1 VFYNIMLNI
10 STAAP
15 TVILDTFPPTGGTA
29 LATALP
35 NQPLGAAVR
44 TAYNSFL
51 RRNTFDP
58 RYQTYTTVS
67 PDFHNPYSMQYSFG
81 IQRQINASNVFEVR
95 YVGNKGKD
103 LFQTVN
109 GNPLYGNLYNGFTL
123 NIPILCPPLPT
134 VCVPTPFNFPSFR
147 NLLSGAP
154 APQACVDVGGTAD
167 LENACNGRQLAGRG
181 LIRSRTNTG
190 ESKYDSL
197 QMRYNGRF
205 LNKNLNFGAAY
216 TYSRAQDNASEIFSF
231 GENAVAQNPFDV
243 GAGEYGVSGFDRPH
257 AFSMNYI
264 YDVPF
269 YKDQSGFVGKLLGG
283 WQLNGTYNL
292 ASGRPYTPEQFAN
305 SQLFGGG
312 YIDSAFANT
321 FIGLDNL
328 RPFVGSLTAPITSVG
343 ITNIDARLLGVL
355 SQFAALGP
363 LSPTGFYSLNDLNR
377 GILTPVTR
385 DQVRFIFN
393 GPGAALAFGTP
404 FGDAGRNSVRGIKL
418 NQMNMGLFKTTN
430 ISERIRVQLRAE
442 AFNVLNHPTS
452 GFGVAAGNSLP
463 VITLESAGPGGGYGD
478 PYFLSLS
485 SRRVQ
490 FGLRILF

>member
-1 VFYNIMLNI
+1 
-10 STAAP
+10 
-15 TVILDTFPPTGGTA
+15 
-29 LATALP
+29 
-35 NQPLGAAVR
+35 
-44 TAYNSFL
+44 
-51 RRNTFDP
+51 
-58 RYQTYTTVS
+58 
-67 PDFHNPYSMQYSFG
+67 MQYSFG

-103 LFQTVN
+103 LFQTIN
-109 GNPLYGNLYNGFTL
+109 DNPNYDRLYNGFSIANFVMGGAPPTTL
-123 NIPILCPPLPT
+123 
-134 VCVPTPFNFPSFR
+134 VFPNFR
-147 NLLSGAP
+147 NLLNGAP
-154 APQACVDVGGTAD
+154 APQICTDVAGTAD
-167 LENACNGRQLAGRG
+167 LENACNGRLLAGRG

-190 ESKYDSL
+190 ESRYDSL

-257 AFSMNYI
+257 AFSMNFI

-292 ASGRPYTPEQFAN
+292 ASGRNYTPEQFAN
-305 SQLFGGG
+305 SQIFGGG
-312 YIDSAFANT
+312 YIDAAFANT

-328 RPFVGSLTAPITSVG
+328 RPFVGNLTAPITSVG
-343 ITNIDARLLGVL
+343 ITNIDARLLGAL
-355 SQFAALGP
+355 SSTAAI
-363 LSPTGFYSLNDLNR
+363 SPTGFYSLNDLNR

-404 FGDAGRNSVRGIKL
+404 FGDAGRNSVKGIEL

-430 ISERIRVQLRAE
+430 ITERIRVQVRAE

-463 VITLESAGPGGGYGD
+463 VITLESAGPGGYGD
-478 PYFLSLS
+478 PYFVALS